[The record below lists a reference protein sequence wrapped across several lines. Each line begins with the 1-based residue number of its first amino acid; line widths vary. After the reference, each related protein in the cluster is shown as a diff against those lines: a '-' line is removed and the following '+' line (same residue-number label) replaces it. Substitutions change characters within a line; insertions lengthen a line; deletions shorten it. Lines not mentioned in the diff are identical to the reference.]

1 VTTSSPPARPAPLGA
16 VLGITFLGSVS
27 GGAFWAGLFFVTA
40 GAYHFSPARNL
51 VLATIL
57 SAISTV
63 AARASGRIAARW
75 SPRRVLRAAII
86 VWALVAV
93 LPGLAPGV
101 EPVLWFAAVVGS
113 AASAVL
119 WPIVESYVSAG
130 RHGARMRT
138 AIGWFNVVWTP
149 AAAVPLFVMPALASV
164 GLAWSLGLAGVV
176 NLLALAV
183 SRTLPPSPGQ
193 HHPEDARAAMGPE
206 YPWLARTSTWLL
218 PASYV
223 ISTAL
228 LPILPFRLAAV
239 GAGPRAS
246 IVAAVWMAAR
256 FVTFF
261 VMWRT
266 GFWHGRW
273 GTLLLGVAGLLGG
286 MTAVLLAPSLPGVMV
301 GLVLFG
307 VGMGLTYYA
316 ALYYSLSVGH
326 AAVDAGGTFEALIG
340 LGSCVGPLL
349 GLGGHALFGGEG
361 AAEATTVGLVFA
373 VFAVAAPGLVRPY
386 AEARRRRGP
395 GERKGRVG
403 ADRQDAGRS
412 ERSA

>member
-1 VTTSSPPARPAPLGA
+1 MTPSAPARPAPLGA

-27 GGAFWAGLFFVTA
+27 GGAFWSGLFFVTA

-57 SAISTV
+57 SAISAV
-63 AARASGRIAARW
+63 GARASGRLVARS
-75 SPRRVLRAAII
+75 SPRRVLRAAL
-86 VWALVAV
+86 VAWALVAV

-101 EPVLWFAAVVGS
+101 EAVLWLAAVLGS
-113 AASAVL
+113 AASATL

-130 RHGARMRT
+130 RHGRHMRA
-138 AIGWFNVVWTP
+138 AIGWFNVTWTP
-149 AAAVPLFVMPALASV
+149 ATAVPLFVMPALAPI
-164 GLAWSLGLAGVV
+164 GLAWSLGLAGII

-183 SRTLPPSPGQ
+183 SRSLPPSPGE

-206 YPWLARTSTWLL
+206 YRWLARTSTWLL

-223 ISTAL
+223 ISTVL

-239 GAGPRAS
+239 GAGTGAS
-246 IVAAVWMAAR
+246 TIAALWMAAR

-273 GTLLLGVAGLLGG
+273 GTLLLGVVGLLGG
-286 MTAVLLAPSLPGVMV
+286 MTAVLLAPSLAGVMA

-349 GLGGHALFGGEG
+349 GLTGHALFGGEI
-361 AAEATTVGLVFA
+361 AADATTVGLVVA
-373 VFAVAAPGLVRPY
+373 VFAAASPGLVRPY
-386 AEARRRRGP
+386 AEARRRRRGDP
-395 GERKGRVG
+395 RRG
-403 ADRQDAGRS
+403 DP
-412 ERSA
+412 

>member
-1 VTTSSPPARPAPLGA
+1 VTTSSAPGRPAPLGA

-27 GGAFWAGLFFVTA
+27 GGAFWSGLFFVTA
-40 GAYHFSPARNL
+40 GAYHFSPTRNL
-51 VLATIL
+51 VLATVL
-57 SAISTV
+57 SAISAV
-63 AARASGRIAARW
+63 AARASGRLTARS
-75 SPRRVLRAAII
+75 SPRRVLRAAL
-86 VWALVAV
+86 VAWALVAV

-101 EPVLWFAAVVGS
+101 EAVLWFAAIVGS
-113 AASAVL
+113 TASATL

-130 RHGARMRT
+130 RHGRHMRA
-138 AIGWFNVVWTP
+138 AIGWFNVTWTP
-149 AAAVPLFVMPALASV
+149 ATAVSLFVIPALAPI
-164 GLAWSLGLAGVV
+164 GLAWSLGLAGII

-183 SRTLPPSPGQ
+183 STALPGSPGE
-193 HHPEDARAAMGPE
+193 HHPEEARAAMGRE

-228 LPILPFRLAAV
+228 LPILPFRLTAV

-246 IVAAVWMAAR
+246 TIAALWMAAR

-286 MTAVLLAPSLPGVMV
+286 MTAVLLAPSLGGVMA
-301 GLVLFG
+301 GLVVFG
-307 VGMGLTYYA
+307 IGMGLTYYA

-340 LGSCVGPLL
+340 VGSCVGPLL
-349 GLGGHALFGGEG
+349 GLGGHALFGGEN
-361 AAEATTVGLVFA
+361 AADATTVGLIFVVFA
-373 VFAVAAPGLVRPY
+373 AAAPGLVRPY
-386 AEARRRRGP
+386 AEARRRRP
-395 GERKGRVG
+395 SGERG
-403 ADRQDAGRS
+403 DRARGGTGDAERP